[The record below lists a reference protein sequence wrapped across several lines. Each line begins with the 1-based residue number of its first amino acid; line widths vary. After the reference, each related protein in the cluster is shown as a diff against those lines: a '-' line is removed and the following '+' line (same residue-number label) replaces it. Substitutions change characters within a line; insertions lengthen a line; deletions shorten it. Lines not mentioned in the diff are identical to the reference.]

1 MIKKTYYWKEITGDG
16 LVKDPREFG
25 PYYSTDSLNGYDGH
39 DSEDE
44 AIARLIEIEKSY
56 KYQVPSSLTLVTEY
70 RVVDDV

>member
-1 MIKKTYYWKEITGDG
+1 MIKKKYYWKEITGDG
-16 LVKDPREFG
+16 LVKKPREFG
-25 PYYSTDSLNGYDGH
+25 SHYSTESLNGYGGH

-70 RVVDDV
+70 RVVDDI